1 MKIVAVNGTRTA
13 DLDKKQCLAL
23 FKKSR
28 ELESENNELKVVL
41 FEG

>member
-1 MKIVAVNGTRTA
+1 MGMKIVAVNGTRTA

-28 ELESENNELKVVL
+28 ACTVEVENQI
-41 FEG
+41 